1 MIGIEL
7 YKSSVPSPQR
17 GFRRYVSS
25 LRNQRNIEKLMYR
38 KVSFSSS
45 YWPKLTQEK
54 TQSVRHI
61 NQPEQLFTSSS
72 YQTNSTG
79 NSRSQPRSQFG
90 KFRLLMYIESLK
102 IKRKKTLNNQRTPTS
117 ESNLDRSTKLSKATT
132 NSKDLGFKPDLRSKT
147 EHWRLL
153 RPPRLSTNQ
162 RRISF
167 EHGTRCRREKTGS
180 QMSIKQSTS
189 CQPIKYLRSMNG
201 KSSIKRFKRSALF

>member
-25 LRNQRNIEKLMYR
+25 LRNQRNTEKLMSR
-38 KVSFSSS
+38 KLNFSSS

-61 NQPEQLFTSSS
+61 SQPEQLFTSSS
-72 YQTNSTG
+72 YQMNSTG

-102 IKRKKTLNNQRTPTS
+102 IKRKKMLNNQQTQTS
-117 ESNLDRSTKLSKATT
+117 ESSLDRLIKLSKATT
-132 NSKDLGFKPDLRSKT
+132 NSKDHGFKPDLRSKT
-147 EHWRLL
+147 EHQRLQKL
-153 RPPRLSTNQ
+153 LRLSTNQ

-167 EHGTRCRREKTGS
+167 ECGTRCRREKTGS
-180 QMSIKQSTS
+180 QMSTRPSTS
-189 CQPIKYLRSMNG
+189 CQPIKYP
-201 KSSIKRFKRSALF
+201 

>member
-25 LRNQRNIEKLMYR
+25 LRNQRNTEKLMSR
-38 KVSFSSS
+38 KLNFSSS

-61 NQPEQLFTSSS
+61 SQPEQLFTSNS
-72 YQTNSTG
+72 YQMNSTG

-102 IKRKKTLNNQRTPTS
+102 IKRKKMLNNQQTQTS
-117 ESNLDRSTKLSKATT
+117 ESSLDRLIKLSKATT
-132 NSKDLGFKPDLRSKT
+132 NSKDHGFKPDLRSKT
-147 EHWRLL
+147 EHQRLQKL
-153 RPPRLSTNQ
+153 LRLSTNQ

-167 EHGTRCRREKTGS
+167 ECGTRCRREKTGS
-180 QMSIKQSTS
+180 QMSTRPSTS
-189 CQPIKYLRSMNG
+189 CQPIKYP
-201 KSSIKRFKRSALF
+201 